1 MKRVAMWGV
10 VRVWWPLALSWLF
23 MSAEQPA
30 LSAVAARLAE
40 PELNLAAWGGIVFPL
55 ALIIESPIIMLLSA
69 STALSKDGAS
79 YRALRRFMM
88 SLGAFLTLLHIL
100 LAFTPLYNVVVEDI
114 LGAPAGIVEL
124 GRVGLMIMTPWTW
137 SIAYRRFNQGV
148 LIRFG
153 HSRAVALGTLV
164 RLVADGLV
172 LTAGLLLR
180 TVPGIV
186 VASSAVALGVI
197 AEAVYTAFR
206 VRPVLRE
213 ELRQAPPVEPRLT
226 FRALLAFY
234 VPLALTSLL
243 NLIIQPI
250 GSAALSRMPRAL
262 ESLAVWPVVTG
273 LLFIL
278 RSLGIA
284 YNEVVVALL
293 DEEGAAPSLRR
304 FAALLSVSATLL
316 LLLIAGTP
324 LASVWFRSV
333 SALPPRL
340 ASLAVAGLWLVVPIP
355 GLTVLQSWYQG
366 AIVHSRR
373 TRGVTEA
380 LLAFLLVTGAVL
392 WFGVWRGQYVGLYVG
407 LVAFSA
413 GALVQTAVLWLRS
426 RPAIQGVESAEDQ
439 GFRENFGKSR

>member
-1 MKRVAMWGV
+1 MTEVSLQRV

-30 LSAVAARLAE
+30 LSAVAARLAD

-55 ALIIESPIIMLLSA
+55 ALIVESPIIMLLSA
-69 STALSKDGAS
+69 STALSKDWDS

-88 SLGAFLTLLHIL
+88 IMGAVLTLLHVA
-100 LAFTPLYNVVVEDI
+100 LAFTPLYSVVVEGI
-114 LGAPAGIVEL
+114 LGAPADIVEL

-153 HSRAVALGTLV
+153 HSRAVALGTLI
-164 RLVADGLV
+164 RLAADGLV
-172 LTAGLLLR
+172 LTTGLVLG
-180 TVPGIV
+180 TIPGIV
-186 VASSAVALGVI
+186 VASSAVALGVV
-197 AEAVYTAFR
+197 AEAVYTALR
-206 VRPVLRE
+206 VRRVLRE
-213 ELRQAPPVEPRLT
+213 ELRPAPPVEPRLT

-243 NLIIQPI
+243 NLVIQPI
-250 GSAALSRMPRAL
+250 GSAALSRMPGAL

-293 DEEGAAPSLRR
+293 DEEGAVPSLRR
-304 FAALLSVSATLL
+304 FAAVLSVSTTI
-316 LLLIAGTP
+316 LLLIVAATP
-324 LASVWFRSV
+324 LSSVWFGEV
-333 SALPPRL
+333 SALPPHL
-340 ASLAVAGLWLVVPIP
+340 TALAVAGLWLVLPLP
-355 GLTVLQSWYQG
+355 GLNVLQSWYQG

-373 TRGVTEA
+373 TRGITEA
-380 LLAFLLVTGAVL
+380 LLAFLLTTAGIL
-392 WFGVWRGQYVGLYVG
+392 WAGVRLGQTVGLYVG
-407 LVAFSA
+407 LIAFSMGAVAQTLVLWFRSRLAIRGVA
-413 GALVQTAVLWLRS
+413 GA
-426 RPAIQGVESAEDQ
+426 PKG
-439 GFRENFGKSR
+439 